1 MANGFVKIYLTNH
14 LANTENERRI
24 EKWRTELRRDVISVN
39 GKYSARGHRD
49 PNFRG
54 QTLIVDISDNQN
66 HKTSSLPDTLNVCIV
81 TRVILTANINTSD
94 CLMNGSIEKIEYM
107 QMPIAGS
114 NLVGIIYIKFDNVG
128 SGNSLKIKYFKKWI
142 EGMYTHHSCY

>member
-1 MANGFVKIYLTNH
+1 
-14 LANTENERRI
+14 
-24 EKWRTELRRDVISVN
+24 
-39 GKYSARGHRD
+39 
-49 PNFRG
+49 
-54 QTLIVDISDNQN
+54 
-66 HKTSSLPDTLNVCIV
+66 
-81 TRVILTANINTSD
+81 
-94 CLMNGSIEKIEYM
+94 MNGSIEKIEYM